1 MYRVSSRVHTVLVT
15 LRLALMIQVPAQ
27 PQGAR
32 SDLRS
37 LHTDLRLFLFA
48 LSVILLVSCVVN
60 VRSGELTQTTRRVAA
75 FLVRIPLRFRVKC
88 VAWRVS

>member
-15 LRLALMIQVPAQ
+15 LRLALMIQVPA
-27 PQGAR
+27 QGAR

-60 VRSGELTQTTRRVAA
+60 VRSGELTQTTRRVAERFSSGSRFA
-75 FLVRIPLRFRVKC
+75 FVC
-88 VAWRVS
+88 GVAGFVIR